1 MIRFILLWLL
11 VMALSPLCAA
21 VAGWPRDKIQF
32 VGSATVFPFAQAV
45 AENFAKN
52 TGPPTP
58 QLSSTGP
65 VGGFQ
70 LFCQGSGPEV
80 PAISNSSRRSKP
92 VEIDLYHASR
102 PGHSSPPEQ
111 KFA

>member
-21 VAGWPRDKIQF
+21 AAGWPRDRIQI

-52 TGPPTP
+52 TGHPFP
-58 QLSSTGP
+58 QLSSTGSG
-65 VGGFQ
+65 GGFQ

-80 PAISNSSRRSKP
+80 PAISNSSRRNKP
-92 VEIDLYHASR
+92 AETDLYHVSR
-102 PGHSSPPEQ
+102 PRHSSAPEQ